1 MTDHLDRRMTSLD
14 PELASPSAAAMEAS
28 QEAEPSPSLSA
39 WDSLNSLIPKTQ
51 NKMERI
57 LCYYQIPPQD
67 AEDLIQES
75 VLTLL
80 YKWEKIHSAEAWLLA
95 TLKRRCLM
103 YWRSRRSR
111 LTDAVDTVI
120 LELLA
125 EPTNP
130 AQQQTEICH
139 DLERALGTLPTRCQN
154 LLRLRYGLGYKPA
167 EVADRLGYRVSSI
180 RKVASRCL
188 AALNRQLS
196 AAGYDHDPVVEERL
210 ARGRS

>member
-1 MTDHLDRRMTSLD
+1 MDHPASFDGEIEGPLMEELDQ
-14 PELASPSAAAMEAS
+14 A
-28 QEAEPSPSLSA
+28 SA
-39 WDSLNSLIPKTQ
+39 WEALNRLVPRVQPKL
-51 NKMERI
+51 ERI

-67 AEDLIQES
+67 AEDLVQDS

-111 LTDAVDTVI
+111 LTDAVDAAV

-125 EPTNP
+125 GPGSPDQERS
-130 AQQQTEICH
+130 ELSH
-139 DLERALGTLPTRCQN
+139 DLERALGSLPSRCQN
-154 LLRLRYGLGYKPA
+154 LLRLRYGFGYKPA
-167 EVADRLGYRVSSI
+167 EVADRLGSRASSI

-188 AALNRQLS
+188 AALNRHLS
-196 AAGYDHDPVVEERL
+196 AGGYKEDLPSEV
-210 ARGRS
+210 GRSGA

>member
-1 MTDHLDRRMTSLD
+1 M
-14 PELASPSAAAMEAS
+14 
-28 QEAEPSPSLSA
+28 
-39 WDSLNSLIPKTQ
+39 PKVQ
-51 NKMERI
+51 PKLERI

-67 AEDLIQES
+67 AEDLIQDS

-111 LTDAVDTVI
+111 LTDAVDATI

-125 EPTNP
+125 EPASPT
-130 AQQQTEICH
+130 QEQSEMSH
-139 DLERALGTLPTRCQN
+139 DLARAMECLPARCQN
-154 LLRLRYGLGYKPA
+154 LLRLRYGLGFKPA
-167 EVADRLGYRVSSI
+167 EVADRLGYRASSI

-188 AALNRQLS
+188 AALNRQLTAS
-196 AAGYDHDPVVEERL
+196 GYLAARRREEG
-210 ARGRS
+210 ASRSRS

>member
-1 MTDHLDRRMTSLD
+1 MDHPAIQPEEFEAQTLDVLD
-14 PELASPSAAAMEAS
+14 
-28 QEAEPSPSLSA
+28 QVSA
-39 WDSLNSLIPKTQ
+39 WESLNRLVPRVQPKL
-51 NKMERI
+51 ERI

-67 AEDLIQES
+67 AEDLVQDS

-111 LTDAVDTVI
+111 LTDAVDAAV

-125 EPTNP
+125 EPTSPSQEN
-130 AQQQTEICH
+130 ADLTH
-139 DLERALGTLPTRCQN
+139 DLERALGYLPARCQN

-167 EVADRLGYRVSSI
+167 EVADELGYRASSI

-188 AALNRQLS
+188 AALNRHLS
-196 AAGYDHDPVVEERL
+196 AAGYKEVVPL
-210 ARGRS
+210 DLSQSQA

>member
-1 MTDHLDRRMTSLD
+1 MATRDN
-14 PELASPSAAAMEAS
+14 A
-28 QEAEPSPSLSA
+28 SA
-39 WDSLNSLIPKTQ
+39 WNSLNKLMPKVQ
-51 NKMERI
+51 PKLERI

-67 AEDLIQES
+67 AEDLIQDS

-111 LTDAVDTVI
+111 LTDAVDMAI

-125 EPTNP
+125 EPASP
-130 AQQQTEICH
+130 SQEKKELSH
-139 DLERALGTLPTRCQN
+139 DLEKALETLPARCQN

-167 EVADRLGYRVSSI
+167 EVADRMGYRASSI

-188 AALNRQLS
+188 AALNRQLT
-196 AAGYDHDPVVEERL
+196 AAGFFAAAAEEPAQPRP
-210 ARGRS
+210 

>member
-1 MTDHLDRRMTSLD
+1 V
-14 PELASPSAAAMEAS
+14 
-28 QEAEPSPSLSA
+28 Q
-39 WDSLNSLIPKTQ
+39 PKL
-51 NKMERI
+51 ERI

-67 AEDLIQES
+67 AEDVIQES

-80 YKWEKIHSAEAWLLA
+80 YKWDRIHSAEAWLVA

-111 LTDAVDTVI
+111 LTDAVDAVV

-125 EPTNP
+125 EPASPTQEQ
-130 AQQQTEICH
+130 ADVTH
-139 DLERALGTLPTRCQN
+139 DLERALGCLPARCQN

-167 EVADRLGYRVSSI
+167 EVADRLGYRTSSI

-188 AALNRQLS
+188 AALNRQLV
-196 AAGYDHDPVVEERL
+196 AVGYLGQPEGQP
-210 ARGRS
+210 ARNRP

>member
-1 MTDHLDRRMTSLD
+1 MPTLENPT
-14 PELASPSAAAMEAS
+14 
-28 QEAEPSPSLSA
+28 A
-39 WDSLNSLIPKTQ
+39 WESLNRLLPKVQ
-51 NKMERI
+51 PKLERI

-67 AEDLIQES
+67 AEDVIQES

-80 YKWEKIHSAEAWLLA
+80 YKWERIHSAEAWLLA

-111 LTDAVDTVI
+111 LTDAVDTMV

-125 EPTNP
+125 EPASP
-130 AQQQTEICH
+130 GQEHAEISH
-139 DLERALGTLPTRCQN
+139 DLERALGSLPTRCQN

-167 EVADRLGYRVSSI
+167 EVADQLGYRASSI

-188 AALNRQLS
+188 AALNRQLV
-196 AAGYDHDPVVEERL
+196 AVGYVGQQSEQP
-210 ARGRS
+210 ARNRS

>member
-1 MTDHLDRRMTSLD
+1 MTDHLDRRDTPLD
-14 PELASPSAAAMEAS
+14 PEPLSTAS
-28 QEAEPSPSLSA
+28 AEDRSVETEPTQALSA

-125 EPTNP
+125 EPTTP

-196 AAGYDHDPVVEERL
+196 AAGYDQEPLAEERL

>member
-1 MTDHLDRRMTSLD
+1 MATLDN
-14 PELASPSAAAMEAS
+14 PSA
-28 QEAEPSPSLSA
+28 
-39 WDSLNSLIPKTQ
+39 WKSLNQLMPKVQ
-51 NKMERI
+51 PKLERI

-67 AEDLIQES
+67 AEDLIQDS

-111 LTDAVDTVI
+111 LTDAVDMAI

-125 EPTNP
+125 KPAAP
-130 AQQQTEICH
+130 AQDTTALSR
-139 DLERALGTLPTRCQN
+139 DLERALECLPARCQN

-167 EVADRLGYRVSSI
+167 EVADRMGYRASSI

-188 AALNRQLS
+188 AALNRQLV
-196 AAGYDHDPVVEERL
+196 ATGFFPPAPEEP
-210 ARGRS
+210 ARPGA

>member
-1 MTDHLDRRMTSLD
+1 MTDDLDRREAPLEQVSSSPIADPSQTSQVELD
-14 PELASPSAAAMEAS
+14 PAI
-28 QEAEPSPSLSA
+28 SA
-39 WDSLNSLIPKTQ
+39 WESLNSLIPKTQ

-125 EPTNP
+125 EPTTP
-130 AQQQTEICH
+130 AQQQTEISH
-139 DLERALGTLPTRCQN
+139 DLERALGTLPARCQN

-196 AAGYDHDPVVEERL
+196 AAGYDQEPLVEERL

>member
-1 MTDHLDRRMTSLD
+1 MATLGD
-14 PELASPSAAAMEAS
+14 PSAWE
-28 QEAEPSPSLSA
+28 
-39 WDSLNSLIPKTQ
+39 SLNRLVPKVQ
-51 NKMERI
+51 PKLERI

-67 AEDLIQES
+67 AEDLIQDS

-111 LTDAVDTVI
+111 LTDAVDATI
-120 LELLA
+120 LEFLA
-125 EPTNP
+125 EPESPSQEQAEVT
-130 AQQQTEICH
+130 H
-139 DLERALGTLPTRCQN
+139 DLERALEFLPARCQN

-167 EVADRLGYRVSSI
+167 EVADRLGYRASSI

-188 AALNRQLS
+188 AALNRQLK
-196 AAGYDHDPVVEERL
+196 AVGYLADVVEEPAEPL
-210 ARGRS
+210 L

>member
-1 MTDHLDRRMTSLD
+1 MAMLDD
-14 PELASPSAAAMEAS
+14 PT
-28 QEAEPSPSLSA
+28 A
-39 WDSLNSLIPKTQ
+39 WNSLNRLMPKVQ
-51 NKMERI
+51 PKLERI

-67 AEDLIQES
+67 AEDLIQDS

-111 LTDAVDTVI
+111 LTDAVDAAI

-125 EPTNP
+125 EPAAPSQEN
-130 AQQQTEICH
+130 TELSH
-139 DLERALGTLPTRCQN
+139 DLERALEHLPARCQN
-154 LLRLRYGLGYKPA
+154 LLRLRYGLGFKPA
-167 EVADRLGYRVSSI
+167 EVADQLGYRASSI

-188 AALNRQLS
+188 AALNKQLIAS
-196 AAGYDHDPVVEERL
+196 GYLEAPQESPDE
-210 ARGRS
+210 ASS

>member
-1 MTDHLDRRMTSLD
+1 MGKPDH
-14 PELASPSAAAMEAS
+14 PSAWE
-28 QEAEPSPSLSA
+28 
-39 WDSLNSLIPKTQ
+39 SLNKLLPKVQ
-51 NKMERI
+51 PKLERI

-67 AEDLIQES
+67 AEDLIQDS

-111 LTDAVDTVI
+111 LTDAVDMTI

-125 EPTNP
+125 KP
-130 AQQQTEICH
+130 ASPQQEKKELSH
-139 DLERALGTLPTRCQN
+139 DLERVLEHLPMRCQN

-167 EVADRLGYRVSSI
+167 EVADRMGYRASSI

-188 AALNRQLS
+188 AALTRQLV
-196 AAGYDHDPVVEERL
+196 AVGYFDDTSELPNRP
-210 ARGRS
+210 RS

>member
-1 MTDHLDRRMTSLD
+1 MTGEVRSEWPPAEVETDLNDQGAASSNA
-14 PELASPSAAAMEAS
+14 ELPAVNPG
-28 QEAEPSPSLSA
+28 A
-39 WDSLNSLIPKTQ
+39 WESLNRIMPKVQ
-51 NKMERI
+51 PKLERI

-67 AEDLIQES
+67 AEDLIQDS

-111 LTDAVDTVI
+111 LTDAVDTAI
-120 LELLA
+120 LELFA
-125 EPTNP
+125 EPEAP
-130 AQQQTEICH
+130 KQEQTELSH
-139 DLERALGTLPTRCQN
+139 DLNRALQCLPSRCQN

-167 EVADRLGYRVSSI
+167 EVADKLGYRASSI

-188 AALNRQLS
+188 AALNRQLVAVGY
-196 AAGYDHDPVVEERL
+196 AAVVGEEAL
-210 ARGRS
+210 SPRST

>member
-1 MTDHLDRRMTSLD
+1 
-14 PELASPSAAAMEAS
+14 
-28 QEAEPSPSLSA
+28 
-39 WDSLNSLIPKTQ
+39 
-51 NKMERI
+51 

-67 AEDLIQES
+67 AEDLVQDS

-111 LTDAVDTVI
+111 LTDAVDAAV

-125 EPTNP
+125 EPGEP
-130 AQQQTEICH
+130 EQARSELSH
-139 DLERALGTLPTRCQN
+139 DLERALGCLPARCQN
-154 LLRLRYGLGYKPA
+154 LLRLRYGLGFKPA
-167 EVADRLGYRVSSI
+167 EVADQLGYRASSI

-188 AALNRQLS
+188 AALNRHLS
-196 AAGYDHDPVVEERL
+196 AGGYDAKERL
-210 ARGRS
+210 ELTRRA